1 MMTTECDQTWGNK
14 RLIAG
19 MKVPLIERRRQRR
32 SVKRFPVQTAI
43 QFDIHLLSHSSSQ
56 KVILDATAFP
66 LTRLFSHRVKER
78 KEISHISFLTSLM
91 KRDWVWK
98 NEIDLF
104 PSSHEGK
111 KVNPLPGLIISRLFS
126 FFWTLCSSW
135 RHFHANPDEKRHKSF
150 NAETRVTLESLLQNK
165 SNSQQ
170 RKEEVFTH
178 NDDKF
183 ESRW

>member
-91 KRDWVWK
+91 KRLGMKKWNWS
-98 NEIDLF
+98 F
-104 PSSHEGK
+104 SFFSWRK
-111 KVNPLPGLIISRLFS
+111 KVNPLPGLIISRLLS